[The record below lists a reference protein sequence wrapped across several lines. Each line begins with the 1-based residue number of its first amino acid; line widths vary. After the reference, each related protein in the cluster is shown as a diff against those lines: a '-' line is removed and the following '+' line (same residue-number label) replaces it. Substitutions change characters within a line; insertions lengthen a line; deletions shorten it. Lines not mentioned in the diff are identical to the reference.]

1 MVINSIDINKT
12 KESLNRDGDQFHRYQ
27 QNEHS
32 SFTIAE
38 LTEHNNK
45 QTTTYHVIL
54 DGKYN
59 NPSGMC
65 CHDYS
70 DWKLQTF

>member
-45 QTTTYHVIL
+45 QTTTYHVETQVL
-54 DGKYN
+54 NWERHKYVVGLN
-59 NPSGMC
+59 R
-65 CHDYS
+65 
-70 DWKLQTF
+70 